1 MISPSSASSVGL
13 LEQIYAF
20 LIGACIGSFLNVC
33 IVRWP
38 RERSVLRP
46 RSRCPQC
53 GNQLSWFENV
63 PVLSWVALR
72 GKCRC
77 CDERIS
83 VMYPIVELIVA
94 LGWLFA
100 LNHYG
105 LTFTALRVSIF
116 GTVLLGVAL
125 TDAKYYLIPDGFT
138 LTALRV
144 AVFGTVL
151 LGVVITDAR
160 HYLIPDGFT
169 LFGMSFMLVT
179 SVIAFF
185 RPETQV
191 FAMPYDALVGACTGA
206 GMIAIVGWLGE
217 VVTKREAMGLGD
229 VTLMAFVG
237 AALGPTRALITVF
250 LGATLG
256 AVAFAGVV
264 IPIAILRRGHARE
277 QTELALGS
285 APFETPLVPFGV
297 FLAPAAL
304 LTLFWGDALLAWL
317 TRA

>member
-1 MISPSSASSVGL
+1 MISPSASLITQV
-13 LEQIYAF
+13 YAF
-20 LIGACIGSFLNVC
+20 VVGACIGSFLNVC
-33 IVRWP
+33 VVRWP
-38 RERSVLRP
+38 SERSVLRP
-46 RSRCPQC
+46 RSRCPRC
-53 GNQLSWFENV
+53 ANQLAWFENV
-63 PVLSWVALR
+63 PVLSWIALR
-72 GKCRC
+72 GRCRC
-77 CDERIS
+77 CDESIS
-83 VMYPIVELIVA
+83 VMYPLVELVVGV
-94 LGWLFA
+94 GWLLAVQHF
-100 LNHYG
+100 G
-105 LTFTALRVSIF
+105 L
-116 GTVLLGVAL
+116 
-125 TDAKYYLIPDGFT
+125 T

-144 AVFGTVL
+144 AVFGTIL
-151 LGVVITDAR
+151 LGVAITDAK

-169 LFGMSFMLVT
+169 LTGLMFMIVT

-185 RPETQV
+185 FGETHV
-191 FAMPYDALVGACTGA
+191 FASPYDALIGACAGA

-217 VVTKREAMGLGD
+217 VMTKREAMGLGD

-250 LGATLG
+250 LGATIG

-264 IPIAILRRGHARE
+264 IPVALLRRGQARE